1 MSTDMQGYVDSLTK
15 RAGSGLES
23 DEVLLGYFQGEES
36 DFVRFN
42 GGAVRQAGSVKQLS
56 IEIDLVARKHHTT
69 GSTQLSGVAED
80 DHRRI
85 GDLIDSL
92 RQQRAAVP
100 EDPYLQFNTE
110 IESTDHT
117 NPASLPEA
125 VDAINEIRAATTGH
139 DMVGI
144 YAGGRQFSAFA
155 NSLGQRNWYDSQSF
169 NLDWSL
175 YLDADKA
182 TKEMYAGFT
191 WDSTAFERKVT
202 SQVAQLD
209 VLGRAPITLPPARY
223 RAYLTPAALH
233 EIADMLS
240 WGGFSLKSHKT
251 TDSPLLRM
259 VSEGAT
265 FDSSVHIAEDTANGV
280 SPNFQNQ
287 GFIKPDNVQLIESGQ
302 FTDHLVSPRSS
313 AEYGV
318 PNNGADTWES
328 PKSLAMKPGNVPIDR
343 VLQHLDTGIYVA
355 NLWYLN
361 FSDRPACRTTGM
373 TRFAT
378 FWVENGE
385 IVAPV
390 NVLRFDE
397 TVFRMLGAQLDGL
410 TSEAEVLLDPLSYGA
425 RSTES
430 ATLPGAF
437 VNDMTFTL

>member
-1 MSTDMQGYVDSLTK
+1 MSTDMQGYIDSLIAG
-15 RAGSGLES
+15 AGSKLGSSET
-23 DEVLLGYFQGEES
+23 LLAYFQGEES

-56 IEIDLVARKHHTT
+56 VEIDLVAGKQHTT
-69 GSTQLSGVAED
+69 GSAQLSGVPED
-80 DHRRI
+80 DRHRMA
-85 GDLIDSL
+85 DLVSSL
-92 RQQRAAVP
+92 RQQREAVP
-100 EDPYLQFNTE
+100 EDPYLQFNTAV
-110 IESTDHT
+110 ESTNHT
-117 NPASLPEA
+117 NVASLPEA
-125 VDAINEIRAATTGH
+125 ADAIDEVREATAGR

-144 YAGGRQFSAFA
+144 YAGGRQFSGFA

-169 NLDWSL
+169 NMDWSL

-182 TKEMYAGFT
+182 TKEMYAGFN
-191 WDSTAFERKVT
+191 WDHGAFERKVAH
-202 SQVAQLD
+202 QVAQLD
-209 VLGRAPITLPPARY
+209 VLGRSPVTLPPGQY

-233 EIADMLS
+233 EIAGMLS

-259 VSEGAT
+259 VSDGVT
-265 FDSSVHIAEDTANGV
+265 LDPSVHIAEDTANGV

-287 GFIKPDNVQLIESGQ
+287 GFIRPDTVTLIDAGQ
-302 FTDHLVSPRSS
+302 FSHHLVSPRSS

-328 PKSLAMKPGNVPIDR
+328 PRSLAMKPGDVPTAK
-343 VLQHLDTGIYVA
+343 VLDHLDTGIYVA

-390 NVLRFDE
+390 SVLRFDE
-397 TVFRMLGAQLDGL
+397 TVFRMLGSQLDGL